1 MTWQLTEDVEEFR
14 RAADDCLTR
23 DPVGSTALLTVSET
37 VRRHGPHAYGNAEP
51 ARFGWWRDGNAN
63 GDGNANAN
71 GGHVA
76 GAFVQTP
83 PLPPLLGPM
92 AEPLARALARTLRAA
107 GIGLSGV
114 RGGEAHTYAFAD
126 EWAGA
131 QGWTVDA
138 RLRLFRLGSL
148 TPQRPAPPGA
158 ARRATS
164 ADVPLA
170 AAWMRAFA
178 ADIGDSSDADQ
189 TGNVSR
195 RIADGCLYLW
205 ETDGQPVSMAARS
218 PLLAGQSRVSP
229 VYTPSGLRG
238 RGYAGA
244 VTAAVSRDAL
254 DAGAEQ
260 VLLFADL
267 ANPTSNAL
275 YERLGYHPL
284 ADFVDL
290 DFS

>member
-1 MTWQLTEDVEEFR
+1 MTWQLTEDVDEFR
-14 RAADDCLTR
+14 RAVGAYLAR

-37 VRRHGPHAYGNAEP
+37 VRRHGPHAYGDAEP
-51 ARFGWWRDGNAN
+51 ARFGWWRDG
-63 GDGNANAN
+63 D

-83 PLPPLLGPM
+83 PRPPLLGPM

-107 GIGLSGV
+107 GTGLSGV
-114 RGGEAHTYAFAD
+114 KGGEAHAYAFAD

-131 QGWTVDA
+131 HGWSVDI
-138 RLRLFRLGSL
+138 RLRLFRLGGL
-148 TPQRPAPPGA
+148 TPQQPAPPGA
-158 ARRATS
+158 ARRADA

-178 ADIGDSSDADQ
+178 ADIGDSSGADQ
-189 TGNVSR
+189 TENVSR

-229 VYTPSGLRG
+229 VYTPSELRG

-275 YERLGYHPL
+275 YQRLGYRPL

-290 DFS
+290 DFT

>member
-1 MTWQLTEDVEEFR
+1 MTWQLTEDVDEFR
-14 RAADDCLTR
+14 RAAGAYLAR
-23 DPVGSTALLTVSET
+23 DPVGSSALLTVSET
-37 VRRHGPHAYGNAEP
+37 VRRHGPHAYGDAEP
-51 ARFGWWRDGNAN
+51 ARFGWVWDG
-63 GDGNANAN
+63 D

-83 PLPPLLGPM
+83 PRPPLLGPM
-92 AEPLARALARTLRAA
+92 AEPLARELARTLRAA

-114 RGGEAHTYAFAD
+114 KGGEAQAYAFAD

-131 QGWTVDA
+131 HGWSVDV

-148 TPQRPAPPGA
+148 TPQQPAPQGV
-158 ARRATS
+158 ARRADA

-178 ADIGDSSDADQ
+178 ADIGDSSGADQ
-189 TGNVSR
+189 TENVSR

-229 VYTPSGLRG
+229 VYTPSELRG

-275 YERLGYHPL
+275 YQRLGYRPL

-290 DFS
+290 AFTQGVF